1 MKIGKTERYML
12 EKIDKEGA
20 LLLALI
26 DPDKQPFEKGA
37 MVAEAACE
45 AGADVILVG
54 GSIGA
59 QGLILDK
66 TTKMIR
72 ERVNIPIV
80 LFPGN
85 VGTIT
90 PYADATYF
98 MYVMNSREI
107 YWMSTVQIQ
116 GAPVVK
122 RMGIE
127 PIATGYIVVEP
138 GRAVGW
144 ISNANL
150 IPRERPDLAAATA
163 LAAQYM
169 GAKFVVTD
177 SGSGAPTPVSP
188 EFVAAVKS
196 QLDVP
201 YFYAGGCRTAEQA
214 RGLIKA
220 GADGI
225 QIGTAF
231 EIEDETK
238 VKEKVSSMVKAI
250 KDAAKER
257 RKTTLDAARERMKF
271 AIPQFQMPKFDFRK
285 WREIKNLIGERIEEY
300 KHKKEEPKKEEP
312 RKEMKREIR
321 KEDPPM
327 KIMKKRR

>member
-1 MKIGKTERYML
+1 MRPGKIEWYIRDKI
-12 EKIDKEGA
+12 EKDGGI
-20 LLLALI
+20 LLSLI
-26 DPDKQPFEKGA
+26 DPDSQPFEKGA
-37 MVAEAACE
+37 KVAEISCE

-72 ERVNIPIV
+72 ERVNVPIV

-90 PYADATYF
+90 PYADALYF
-98 MYVMNSREI
+98 MYVMNSREV

-127 PIATGYIVVEP
+127 PIPTGYIILEP
-138 GRAVGW
+138 GKAVGW

-150 IPRERPDLAAATA
+150 IPRNRGDLAAATA

-169 GAKFVVTD
+169 GARFIVTD
-177 SGSGAPTPVSP
+177 SGSGAETPAPP
-188 EFVAAVKS
+188 ELIAAVKS
-196 QLDVP
+196 QLSIP
-201 YFYAGGCRTAEQA
+201 YFYAGGCKTAEQA
-214 RGLIKA
+214 RTIMKA

-231 EIEDETK
+231 EIEDDIKKIT
-238 VKEKVSSMVKAI
+238 EKVSAMRKAI
-250 KDAAKER
+250 KEVG
-257 RKTTLDAARERMKF
+257 REKVRTGMFKKK
-271 AIPQFQMPKFDFRK
+271 PKVKPLFPMIRVPRVFKLPALKVPEKKRPVK
-285 WREIKNLIGERIEEY
+285 IKI
-300 KHKKEEPKKEEP
+300 KKKESLKSRIKKL
-312 RKEMKREIR
+312 
-321 KEDPPM
+321 
-327 KIMKKRR
+327 KK